1 MRMMKKSGSRESGRE
16 SSTGR
21 NGKEDNKRPMRRK
34 ICKFCSE
41 RVKEIDYR
49 DTARLGKFTSER
61 GKILPRRISG
71 TCSQHQRQ
79 LAWAIKR
86 ARVLA
91 LMPFIAA

>member
-1 MRMMKKSGSRESGRE
+1 MRTMRSSSREGARE

-21 NGKEDNKRPMRRK
+21 NGKEERRPMRRK
-34 ICKFCSE
+34 VCKFCSE

-49 DTARLGKFTSER
+49 DTARLSKFTSER
-61 GKILPRRISG
+61 GKILPRRVSG
-71 TCSQHQRQ
+71 TCSSHQRQ

>member
-1 MRMMKKSGSRESGRE
+1 MRMMKSGTRE
-16 SSTGR
+16 SSRDAGKGR
-21 NGKEDNKRPMRRK
+21 DAKEDSKRPVRRK
-34 ICKFCSE
+34 VCKFCSE

-71 TCSQHQRQ
+71 TCTAHQRQ